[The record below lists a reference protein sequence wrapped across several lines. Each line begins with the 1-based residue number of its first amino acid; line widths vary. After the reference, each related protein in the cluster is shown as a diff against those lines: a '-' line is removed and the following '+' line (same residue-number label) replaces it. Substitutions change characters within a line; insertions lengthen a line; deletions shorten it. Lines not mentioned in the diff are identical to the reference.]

1 MTFTH
6 ILDFLFIKLHPNSH
20 LQILLSFSIDCAAAR
35 LKYISKGLNSGIFQD
50 IVPQIFAQN
59 QISSEKQDIPRKCF
73 SIRFD

>member
-50 IVPQIFAQN
+50 IVPQIF
-59 QISSEKQDIPRKCF
+59 P
-73 SIRFD
+73 